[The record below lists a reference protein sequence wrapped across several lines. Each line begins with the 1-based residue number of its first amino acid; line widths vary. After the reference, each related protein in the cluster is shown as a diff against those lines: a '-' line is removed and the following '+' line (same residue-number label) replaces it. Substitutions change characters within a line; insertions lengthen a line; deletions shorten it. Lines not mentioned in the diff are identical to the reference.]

1 MPIIVQ
7 YRRDPAAT
15 WTANDPTLAEGEPGY
30 ETDTGKFKVGDGAT
44 AWSALAYS
52 SGPAGPTGATGATGA
67 PGADGYSV
75 LSGSGVPTTEGVDG
89 DFYIDTTGPTIY
101 GPKTGGAWGSGTSL
115 IGPSGVADALATAE
129 TDTAKVFA
137 PDGAGG
143 VQWRAEAGGSI
154 NPYIDAT
161 DQSSDPAAPA
171 SGAHRIYSKSTG
183 VFVEDS
189 TGTVTG
195 PLGTGGG
202 GALVGGKKQSAG
214 PYTTSSSVM
223 AAVDATNLDI
233 TLTTGAHRV
242 LLLFQGVWKQTSTVQ
257 NTYFSYRIDSGSFQ
271 PHPQDVIYG
280 LSPFNTQGFPISFAL
295 LSDALTAG
303 SHTFSLGWA
312 TDGPTATLW
321 SVTFQVIE
329 QAF

>member
-1 MPIIVQ
+1 MTRQFANAVSTTLSSSMTNTQTTMTVTSATGFPAAYPFDAHIQAELSNSDEIVQ
-7 YRRDPAAT
+7 VTSLSSGTTYNITRASESYAGSSS
-15 WTANDPTLAEGEPGY
+15 ASAHSS
-30 ETDTGKFKVGDGAT
+30 GAT
-44 AWSALAYS
+44 VWLVVTAGAL
-52 SGPAGPTGATGATGA
+52 
-67 PGADGYSV
+67 SV
-75 LSGSGVPTTEGVDG
+75 
-89 DFYIDTTGPTIY
+89 
-101 GPKTGGAWGSGTSL
+101 A
-115 IGPSGVADALATAE
+115 
-129 TDTAKVFA
+129 
-137 PDGAGG
+137 
-143 VQWRAEAGGSI
+143 GSI

-257 NTYFSYRIDSGSFQ
+257 NAYFSYRIDSGSFQ

-321 SVTFQVIE
+321 TVTFQVIE